1 MWLLIGLGCA
11 ALTVATA
18 VPLLVVAV
26 RAALDPQSRSRH
38 AATFLMHRGLL
49 FDRVARI
56 VDPLTTWSYRH
67 RIARGLQRAGIE
79 GWTSAHLFALQLA
92 GAIVLPIASLM
103 TLFGHADA
111 TVLFTGI
118 AVSALIGWL
127 MPGFWMRCRR
137 RTRIA
142 EIARGMPSFLDLLCL
157 GLDCGMNLQSSVQL
171 ALDHLPAGALRVEWN
186 RMLLDM
192 RSGMTRAEA
201 LRQLS
206 DRVDVPAIRQLVAS
220 LAQSERVGL
229 SVTRILA
236 DFARHERARRMM
248 AAEKQAMRAPVKM
261 LVPLSLCIFPCT
273 FLILGFPVFVV
284 VADLSP

>member
-1 MWLLIGLGCA
+1 MWLLIGLGCV
-11 ALTVATA
+11 ALTVVAA
-18 VPLLVVAV
+18 LPLLVVAV
-26 RAALDPQSRSRH
+26 RAALDPESRSRH
-38 AATFLMHRGLL
+38 AATFLVQRGLL
-49 FDRVARI
+49 FDRVARL

-67 RIARGLQRAGIE
+67 RVARALQRAGID
-79 GWTSAHLFALQLA
+79 GWTSAHLFALQLT

-103 TLFGHADA
+103 TQFNNADA
-111 TVLFTGI
+111 TVVVTSI
-118 AVSALIGWL
+118 AVSTLIGWSL
-127 MPGFWMRCRR
+127 PGFWIRYRR
-137 RTRIA
+137 RARIA

-171 ALDHLPAGALRVEWN
+171 ALDHLPAGALRLEWN

-206 DRVDVPAIRQLVAS
+206 DRVDVPTIRQLVAS

-248 AAEKQAMRAPVKM
+248 TAEKQAMRAPVKM